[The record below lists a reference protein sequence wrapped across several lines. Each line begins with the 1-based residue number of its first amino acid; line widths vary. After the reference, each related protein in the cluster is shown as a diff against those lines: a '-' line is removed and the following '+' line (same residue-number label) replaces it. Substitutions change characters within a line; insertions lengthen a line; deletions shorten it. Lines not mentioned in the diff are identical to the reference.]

1 MRFGLL
7 GPLTVHDGTG
17 LSRPVGALKSRALL
31 AALLLRAGRPVTID
45 TLKDALWGEHPPAT
59 ATASL
64 HNHVSR
70 LRRVL
75 ADGGEARLRA
85 VPHGFLLCVA
95 EDELDTDHFAR
106 RLADARTAHRRQ
118 DWVTLGQE
126 AGAALE
132 LWRGQ
137 PLADVPGFAQ
147 HRAVLRLT
155 DQHLQLLEWRF
166 DADLHLGRHEG
177 LATELGALTQEHPY
191 REAFH
196 RQLMLA
202 LHRTHRQAEALAVF
216 HALRHA
222 LVDAL
227 GVEPGRA
234 VQEAYQEILTEHPG
248 PVTGPAVP
256 TAATAGPAAQD
267 SGTGTDTGGARP
279 RPSQLPVP
287 PAGFV
292 GRAEQL
298 AAVHAALTAGGGHP
312 AVAVVSGMAGVGKTG
327 LALQAS
333 RALREHFPDGQLFL
347 NLHGATPGVAPLG
360 ALHALGVLL
369 RGLGI
374 EPRLIPGDAD
384 AAAALLRSTLDSTR
398 TLIVLDDAASAAQ
411 VRPLLPAGPHCA
423 VLITSRPPLAAL
435 DGATHIPLAPLT
447 TTEST
452 ALIASASGR
461 GAGQGDSAAVRRLV
475 ELCGQLP
482 LALRVVAARLAV
494 RRALTAE
501 SLVVLLTDQERRLD
515 QLEYDDLSVRRSL
528 AVAHDALLTSERA
541 DDRAAAL
548 ALRRIGAL
556 DLPEYG
562 VPLLARL
569 MDTDEGRA
577 AAALDRLVGVALLEE
592 TDFGYY
598 APHDLV
604 RDFARELAVRLDSE
618 PARADA
624 TDRALRWYAA
634 AVRESV
640 LAIVPAGSERD
651 RRLPEALGEARP
663 FDDGEAAFAWCDREL
678 TNIAT
683 LATNFGAAPAHRE
696 VVLVLVQALFPYL
709 QRRGRIEALRV
720 LNEIALDTACACGD
734 TVAQGQALSDL
745 AGGRFL
751 AGQFEAALALNEQAI
766 DIWRVL
772 GDDDRV
778 LPALSN
784 RGLLLQDLDR
794 DTEAAAVLD
803 ECLLIARRRG
813 AERTEAIVLSTLG
826 NLHEKTDPRLALRC
840 HLLSLEIGERL
851 GDIVVWQAARTNIGY
866 AHLKLGEP
874 AEALPQFEAC
884 LRSTTGA
891 ATDWHQ
897 EVQARL
903 GLVRSLHDLH
913 REEEAE
919 RECRAVLAT
928 AGERGDTYSQGLAQ
942 HVLGL
947 ILRSLGRPEEAL
959 ARWQDAL
966 AALAGTDDPLVGE
979 LRALITGEGRVPAQ
993 RSAGT
998 EPATRR

>member
-7 GPLTVHDGTG
+7 GPLTVHDGAG
-17 LSRPVGALKSRALL
+17 VSRPVGALKSRTLL
-31 AALLLRAGRPVTID
+31 TALLLRAGRPVTVD
-45 TLKDALWGEHPPAT
+45 SLKEALWGQHPPAT

-75 ADGGEARLRA
+75 ADDEESRLRA
-85 VPHGFLLCVA
+85 VPQGFLLHA
-95 EDELDTDHFAR
+95 TQDELDTGRFAR
-106 RLADARTAHRRQ
+106 LLADARTAHRRQ
-118 DWVTLGQE
+118 DWPGLARQ

-137 PLADVPGFAQ
+137 PLADVPGFAG
-147 HRAVLRLT
+147 HPAVLRLT

-166 DADLHLGRHEG
+166 DADLQLGRHEG
-177 LATELGALTQEHPY
+177 LATELGALAAEYPY

-216 HALRHA
+216 HALRRT

-234 VQEAYQEILTEHPG
+234 VQEAYQEILADAPAPG
-248 PVTGPAVP
+248 DEPAEP
-256 TAATAGPAAQD
+256 PAPA
-267 SGTGTDTGGARP
+267 ARP
-279 RPSQLPVP
+279 RPAQLPVP

-298 AAVHAALTAGGGHP
+298 AAVHAALTAGGGQP

-327 LALQAS
+327 LALQAA

-360 ALHALGVLL
+360 ALHALGALL

-384 AAAALLRSTLDSTR
+384 AASALLRSTLDATR

-411 VRPLLPAGPHCA
+411 VRPLLPAGPACA
-423 VLITSRPPLAAL
+423 VLVTSRPPLAAL
-435 DGATHIPLAPLT
+435 DGAAHIPLAPLT
-447 TTEST
+447 ATEAA
-452 ALIASASGR
+452 ALIAGASGR
-461 GAGQGDSAAVRRLV
+461 GAGQGDSEAVRRLA

-501 SLVVLLTDQERRLD
+501 SLVELLTDQERRLD

-541 DDRAAAL
+541 DERDAAL

-569 MDTDEGRA
+569 MDTDEDRA
-577 AAALDRLVGVALLEE
+577 ADALDRLVGVALLEE

-604 RDFARELAVRLDSE
+604 RDFARELAVRLDG
-618 PARADA
+618 PPDRAGA

-634 AVRESV
+634 AARESV
-640 LAIVPAGSERD
+640 VAIVPPGTERD
-651 RRLPEALGEARP
+651 RRLPGRRGEAAP
-663 FDDGEAAFAWCDREL
+663 FADGPEAFAWCDREL

-683 LATNFGAAPAHRE
+683 LATNFGGVPAHRE
-696 VVLVLVQALFPYL
+696 TVLALVQALFPYL

-720 LNEIALDTACACGD
+720 LNEIALATACACGD
-734 TVAQGQALSDL
+734 ATAQGQALSDL
-745 AGGRFL
+745 AGGRFM
-751 AGQFEAALALNEQAI
+751 AGQFEAALALNERAI
-766 DIWRVL
+766 GIWREL
-772 GDDDRV
+772 GDDERV

-794 DTEAAAVLD
+794 DAEAATVLD

-813 AERTEAIVLSTLG
+813 VERTEAIVLSTLG
-826 NLHEKTDPRLALRC
+826 NLHEKSDPRLALRC
-840 HLLSLEIGERL
+840 HTLSLEIGERL
-851 GDIVVWQAARTNIGY
+851 GDIVVCQAARTNIGY

-884 LRSTTGA
+884 LRSVTVDA
-891 ATDWHQ
+891 ADWHQ

-919 RECRAVLAT
+919 RECQRVLT
-928 AGERGDTYSQGLAQ
+928 MAGERGDTYSQGLAL
-942 HVLGL
+942 HVHGL
-947 ILRSLGRPEEAL
+947 ILHSLDRPEEAL
-959 ARWQDAL
+959 ARWQEAL
-966 AALAGTDDPLVGE
+966 KALAGTDDPVVAE
-979 LRALITGEGRVPAQ
+979 LRTLTTGEGRVPTQ
-993 RSAGT
+993 RSGGAG
-998 EPATRR
+998 ATALR